1 MSGRKD
7 AERIFG
13 NHIAL
18 IIFGNQIDL
27 KIFGNHIDFKIFGNQ
42 KQCLLLTMTRKFNTN
57 KSREQTNRSAFV
69 FARKLI
75 SKYLI

>member
-18 IIFGNQIDL
+18 IIFGNQINL
-27 KIFGNHIDFKIFGNQ
+27 KIFGNHIALITFGNQIDFKIFGNQ
-42 KQCLLLTMTRKFNTN
+42 MGVNFLGTK
-57 KSREQTNRSAFV
+57 
-69 FARKLI
+69 
-75 SKYLI
+75 